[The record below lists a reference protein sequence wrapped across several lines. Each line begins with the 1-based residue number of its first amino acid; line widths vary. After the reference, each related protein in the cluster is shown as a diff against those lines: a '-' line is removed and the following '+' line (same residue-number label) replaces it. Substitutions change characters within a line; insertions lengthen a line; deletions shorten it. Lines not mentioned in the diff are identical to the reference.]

1 MKGNTHD
8 FKHSIMEFYII
19 LQTMGFTELFQHPLK
34 ILKTVSVFFHQK
46 VMQLVIGGIL
56 QFIHPRTLHPLHV
69 LQCRHQFDSRSVSLD
84 S

>member
-19 LQTMGFTELFQHPLK
+19 LQTMGFMELFQHPLK
-34 ILKTVSVFFHQK
+34 ILKTVSVFFHQE
-46 VMQLVIGGIL
+46 VTQSVIGIL
-56 QFIHPRTLHPLHV
+56 RVIHPRTLHPLHV
-69 LQCRHQFDSRSVSLD
+69 LQCRHQFVSRSVSLD